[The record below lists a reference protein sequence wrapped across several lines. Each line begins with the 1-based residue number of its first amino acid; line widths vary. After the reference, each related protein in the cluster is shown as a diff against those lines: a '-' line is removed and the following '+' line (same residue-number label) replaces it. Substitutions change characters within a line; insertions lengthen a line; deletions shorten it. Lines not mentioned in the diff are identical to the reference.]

1 MKRPFTS
8 LLLLIL
14 TINITSAQSK
24 NEMESLFN
32 RVADQGDNFNFSISH
47 NLLRDLDFDFDFQE
61 FTEEMSGR
69 IDRIRF
75 LKFEN
80 YYRGLESE
88 KEFIEQMLAWGY
100 RQAELP
106 PSWEEEAEGQM
117 ILLRKPGGQRSE
129 NAVILL
135 NDPNNRAAILIVFS
149 GDLIFKTN

>member
-1 MKRPFTS
+1 MKRPVIS
-8 LLLLIL
+8 LLIL
-14 TINITSAQSK
+14 ILTANILSAQSK

-32 RVADQGDNFNFSISH
+32 RVANQGDNFNFSISH
-47 NLLRDLDFDFDFQE
+47 NLISDLDFDFDFQE

-88 KEFIEQMLAWGY
+88 KEFVEQMLLWGY
-100 RQAELP
+100 RQAETP
-106 PSWEEEAEGQM
+106 PSWEEDENGQL
-117 ILLRKPGGQRSE
+117 ILLRKPNGQKSE
-129 NAVILL
+129 NAAILL
-135 NDPNNRAAILIVFS
+135 NDPNNRTAILIVFS